1 MIWGKRVQRPVLGEG
16 RPLGAVRRAVDG
28 AAAGGWEALDR
39 LVEVLLEAEAAG
51 DEAAAR
57 SALAMVTGVAGLV
70 TRLDAHARQGPW
82 SGTFPEAAVRG
93 VRVCFS
99 GVTSGPAAM
108 ALASM
113 DGDGRLRERAVA
125 AMVARPW
132 PEVMP
137 FLVLR
142 TADWVKPVRDRA
154 RAGLAVLL
162 GDGPGAYLPAVLP
175 MVLRLDARVRGGFA
189 VTQVRAALL
198 SSSPE
203 VWRGLFGSG
212 GRRQRRFVF
221 DIAVS
226 QGWLRLPDYVTSA
239 ETDPDVGIRVRA
251 AEVAC
256 REAVWTRRLDV
267 LRRLARSRR
276 PEVRVVALTGLARVG
291 HDSEVAVHL
300 DDDAPLV
307 RAVARDAA
315 RRLGIDAREH
325 YRTAV
330 SAAEPLLGAIT
341 GLAES
346 GSAADAPLLRP
357 LLRHPLVKV
366 RAQAV
371 RGLRVL
377 DAPRC
382 RGIGSAGARSVADGG
397 PGSHRR
403 AAAAGRCRAAGL
415 TVGAARGWPGGV
427 APRRLPAAAW
437 PWRRRRVAR
446 RPSAGTRPGSPPGR
460 TWQSRRNPP
469 RSRRRTNELAP
480 QPTAAAVGH
489 RAAAHRTGCVGGPGG
504 DGAWRGHQPKARHL
518 AGAYPPRRMIA
529 LSATYSP
536 GQSTGLGR
544 SLEHDSEG
552 CRWMVGSATP
562 SMRRSSRSRVLRSW
576 SGS

>member
-1 MIWGKRVQRPVLGEG
+1 M
-16 RPLGAVRRAVDG
+16 
-28 AAAGGWEALDR
+28 DR

-377 DAPRC
+377 DAPVVGELVPLVRDPSPTVV
-382 RGIGSAGARSVADGG
+382 REATAALRPLAGAVPPGLPWELLADGRVEL
-397 PGSHRR
+397 RR
-403 AAAAGRCRAAGL
+403 AGYRLLRGRGVDVELRAALLLALDPDPRLAGRGKADVTRLARDAERTSWRRSPRPQLLVTAPQHTELVALAARAA
-415 TVGAARGWPGGV
+415 TVLGEDTSRKLATWLAR
-427 APRRLPAAAW
+427 
-437 PWRRRRVAR
+437 
-446 RPSAGTRPGSPPGR
+446 TRPGG
-460 TWQSRRNPP
+460 
-469 RSRRRTNELAP
+469 
-480 QPTAAAVGH
+480 
-489 RAAAHRTGCVGGPGG
+489 
-504 DGAWRGHQPKARHL
+504 
-518 AGAYPPRRMIA
+518 
-529 LSATYSP
+529 
-536 GQSTGLGR
+536 
-544 SLEHDSEG
+544 
-552 CRWMVGSATP
+552 
-562 SMRRSSRSRVLRSW
+562 
-576 SGS
+576 